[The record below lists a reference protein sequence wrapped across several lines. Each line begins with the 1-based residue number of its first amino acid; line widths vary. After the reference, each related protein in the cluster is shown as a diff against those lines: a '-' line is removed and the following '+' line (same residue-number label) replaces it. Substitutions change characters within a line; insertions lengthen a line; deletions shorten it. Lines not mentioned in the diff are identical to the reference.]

1 MFVTCLRSSRI
12 SFSSRPRLR
21 SENST
26 IRHSAQLTA
35 TNENSKL
42 QAIVKLLCAEK
53 YVLQVLNIFVAVFQT
68 EIKCF
73 HRLGLGEPQLD
84 LSKNTTRQLFVSNI
98 WSKIKYFL
106 YRIYLTFSFCYTG
119 LETALHVWRI
129 PPRFFL
135 TPCTVADSNRAMN
148 PGWLQAVLLKM
159 TSSHH
164 AKHSL
169 SYSCVTCMDCAM

>member
-1 MFVTCLRSSRI
+1 MSW
-12 SFSSRPRLR
+12 P
-21 SENST
+21 
-26 IRHSAQLTA
+26 H
-35 TNENSKL
+35 
-42 QAIVKLLCAEK
+42 
-53 YVLQVLNIFVAVFQT
+53 
-68 EIKCF
+68 
-73 HRLGLGEPQLD
+73 GEPQLD

-148 PGWLQAVLLKM
+148 PGWLQSVLLKM

-169 SYSCVTCMDCAM
+169 CYSCVTCTLQHGLCNVKCALFFPCAFCGQPCPLCILYSLRCAFWVQDRGHASQVDIYERIFCQFDI